1 MKGPFLEGT
10 DVARRFG
17 GRSADP
23 GAAQGSEQ
31 PFRGFMCRR
40 GVWRRVMSIR
50 ATKFIG
56 VLIVLLAVAFL
67 VLPPPGETQQAA
79 SLPRIGFLAPA
90 SLSDPRVPPYMRA
103 FQEGLRE
110 LGYVEG
116 RNIALEF
123 RWAEG
128 QYERLPGLAAE
139 LVRLNVNIIVAAG
152 PNAIQ
157 AAKEATATIPIVM
170 AAVGDPVAAGFV
182 ASLARPGGNVTG
194 ISNMLP
200 DLVGKQLELLKEVV
214 PTVSRVALLGNP
226 ANPANAS
233 LVRPAED
240 AARTLGIRLQP
251 LWARDLSEID
261 SAFTATKTA
270 DSLIVLTD
278 TMLLNH
284 RTRITDHAGRR
295 RLPTVFGVSQFV
307 EAGGLLAYG
316 PSFADGYRRAAP
328 YVDKILKGAKPADL
342 PIAQPATFEL
352 VINLK
357 AAKALGLTIHPAVLL
372 RADRVIQ

>member
-1 MKGPFLEGT
+1 MKRRAFLS
-10 DVARRFG
+10 ALSG
-17 GRSADP
+17 G
-23 GAAQGSEQ
+23 
-31 PFRGFMCRR
+31 
-40 GVWRRVMSIR
+40 
-50 ATKFIG
+50 
-56 VLIVLLAVAFL
+56 LLAAPL
-67 VLPPPGETQQAA
+67 AGEGQQAA

-90 SLSDPRVPPYMRA
+90 SLSDPRVPPYIRA

-116 RNIALEF
+116 RNIAIEF

-139 LVRLNVNIIVAAG
+139 LVRLNVSIIVAAG

-157 AAKEATATIPIVM
+157 AAKQATATIPIVM
-170 AAVGDPVAAGFV
+170 AAVGDPVGTGFV
-182 ASLARPGGNVTG
+182 ASLARPGGNITG
-194 ISNMLP
+194 VSNMLP
-200 DLVGKQLELLKEVV
+200 DLVGKQLELLKEVL

-233 LVRPAED
+233 LERQAQD
-240 AARTLGIRLQP
+240 AARTLGVRLQP

-261 SAFTATKTA
+261 SAFTATRMERA
-270 DSLIVLTD
+270 DALIVLTD
-278 TMLLNH
+278 TMLINH
-284 RTRITDHAGRR
+284 RTRVIDHAGQR
-295 RLPTVFGVSQFV
+295 RLPAVFGVSQFV

-328 YVDKILKGAKPADL
+328 YVDRILKGAKPADL
-342 PIAQPATFEL
+342 PIEQPRKFEL

-357 AAKALGLTIHPAVLL
+357 TAKALGVTIPHSLL
-372 RADRVIQ
+372 QRADQVIE